1 MKKKFLTAVLTVTMA
16 LAMSINAF
24 AFVPVVGWKS
34 EQLGDSTH
42 WHYDKTGYGNFAVN
56 EWLWIDG
63 NGDGVA
69 ECYNFDGT
77 SFMRANTTTPDGYT
91 VNADGAWIVDGVV
104 QTKQVGQETAQ
115 QPEPEQSNIQ
125 AVNLDSLQP
134 VSKVSGCGDI
144 EENVRTAQG
153 ALWSKVMSMDRYVSP
168 TKTPHVEYFVGG
180 SYNTF
185 SATIAPAKGF
195 GTETEYYL
203 EVYGDN
209 DNLLATSDY
218 IDYKTSPFEF
228 SVDISGQQY
237 VKLVLCKESGKDFN
251 WEAGTYCNVYFN
263 NAQFK

>member
-1 MKKKFLTAVLTVTMA
+1 MMKKKLVTAVLTTTMA
-16 LAMSINAF
+16 LSMSMTALAGQWTN
-24 AFVPVVGWKS
+24 
-34 EQLGDSTH
+34 DSIG
-42 WHYDKTGYGNFAVN
+42 WHYDKTGSGSFAVS

-63 NGDGVA
+63 NGDGTA
-69 ECYNFDGT
+69 ECYCFDST
-77 SFMRANTTTPDGYT
+77 SFMYANTTTPDGYT
-91 VNADGAWIVDGVV
+91 VNENGAWVVNGIV
-104 QTKQVGQETAQ
+104 QTQQVGQTTT
-115 QPEPEQSNIQ
+115 PEQTNVQ
-125 AVNLDSLQP
+125 AVSLINLQP

-153 ALWSKVMSMDRYVSP
+153 TLWSKVMSMDRYVFP
-168 TKTPHVEYFVGG
+168 TKTPHAEYFVGG
-180 SYNTF
+180 NYSTF
-185 SATIAPAKGF
+185 SATIAPAEGF

-209 DNLLATSDY
+209 DNLLATSNY